1 MASKQL
7 KEYVHTNPNVSP
19 YDLYS
24 KFPGECPNVATAKQT
39 LTEVRTEL
47 VTTAIEVMEQ
57 PEITAATVAGGSEPG
72 KLDESE
78 AQGQIPQDDDEVIVS
93 KLMVLFNKGLTDDEA
108 KPELLKEYDLSA
120 TDLKELVKLGREK
133 YSDQIYEEQQR
144 TDELCSSAMDAE
156 DRAKQAQSQLNK
168 TSLELT
174 LLKKNK
180 RLPTDID
187 ETQIALLAQ
196 EIRDDLSWLDLS
208 HVTPRPVFPTWV
220 MESTSLYD
228 GLAKPVSD
236 SNSKYPE
243 LIWMPAVQLMLNYL
257 HKKVSIDGM
266 RTNMNLFLGIISEP
280 GKFFKS
286 SSCELAH
293 EYFRQMG
300 LLLNSGPG
308 LRNSDGKVIIGQA
321 GSSEGFGLSMFRINA
336 KHGVLFNDELGKLVA
351 KVGIENSSLPHDLLS
366 WYEGREYSN
375 GIKNTKQSFSF
386 EAGSYCFGWQF
397 CTTTR
402 GFNSQWPRIAG
413 IASGMPD
420 RTFFLL
426 APKEPK
432 ALTNEVDVP
441 TVEGAVETFKL
452 IQKAYGPTDH
462 TASVGNGGIFRMSA
476 DVSEYAREQGKKLG
490 DPRSMNLIYT
500 FGLYFAVDLGL
511 DEITEDC
518 ITRAL
523 ALVDYRQKATV
534 FLEPIEA
541 KNDEG
546 RLLKEI
552 IREIRQHGGK
562 ITHRDLIRDLRAQD
576 YGDRFWK
583 MVYDNAIRAN
593 WIREFTEPG
602 KRGQTKK
609 MVGLVKESVR
619 SGPSDD

>member
-1 MASKQL
+1 
-7 KEYVHTNPNVSP
+7 
-19 YDLYS
+19 
-24 KFPGECPNVATAKQT
+24 
-39 LTEVRTEL
+39 
-47 VTTAIEVMEQ
+47 
-57 PEITAATVAGGSEPG
+57 
-72 KLDESE
+72 
-78 AQGQIPQDDDEVIVS
+78 
-93 KLMVLFNKGLTDDEA
+93 LTDDEA
-108 KPELLKEYDLSA
+108 ASELLHEYELSA
-120 TDLKELVKLGREK
+120 SDLKEVLKLGREK
-133 YSDQIYEEQQR
+133 QSDQIYEEQQH
-144 TDELCSSAMDAE
+144 TEELRGSAMDAT
-156 DRAKQAQSQLNK
+156 DLAKQAQSELKK
-168 TSLELT
+168 TTLELQ

-187 ETQIALLAQ
+187 EQQIDLLAQ
-196 EIRDDLSWLDLS
+196 EIKNDLSWLDLS
-208 HVTPRPVFPTWV
+208 HVTPRPKFPTWV
-220 MESTSLYD
+220 MEGTSLYE

-243 LIWMPAVQLMLNYL
+243 LIWMPAVQLMMNYL

-266 RTNMNLFLGIISEP
+266 RTNMNLFLGLISEP

-300 LLLNSGPG
+300 LLLNCSPG
-308 LRNSDGKVIIGQA
+308 LRNADGKIIIGQA
-321 GSSEGFGLSMFRINA
+321 GSSEGFGLSMFRVVA

-366 WYEGREYSN
+366 WYESREYSN
-375 GIKNTKQSFSF
+375 PIKNAKQSYSF

-432 ALTNEVDVP
+432 PLTNETYIP
-441 TVEGAVETFKL
+441 TVEGAVETLKL
-452 IQKAYGPTDH
+452 IQKAYGPAPDNTVSGVSD
-462 TASVGNGGIFRMSA
+462 GGIFRMPQ
-476 DVSEYAREQGKKLG
+476 DVNEYARDEGKKLG

-518 ITRAL
+518 VTRAL
-523 ALVDYRQKATV
+523 ALADYRQKAMT

-552 IREIRQHGGK
+552 IREIRQNGGK

>member
-1 MASKQL
+1 MNTVLDDPLLNAGKAYLAQQ
-7 KEYVHTNPNVSP
+7 TPTI
-19 YDLYS
+19 
-24 KFPGECPNVATAKQT
+24 VADNS
-39 LTEVRTEL
+39 
-47 VTTAIEVMEQ
+47 Q
-57 PEITAATVAGGSEPG
+57 PV
-72 KLDESE
+72 KLNSSE
-78 AQGQIPQDDDEVIVS
+78 AQVQIPENSQTDDDEVIVG
-93 KLMVLFNKGLTDDEA
+93 KLVVLFNKGLTDDEA
-108 KPELLKEYDLSA
+108 KSELLNEYDLSA
-120 TDLKELVKLGREK
+120 DDLKELLKLGRER

-144 TDELCSSAMDAE
+144 ADELLGSAMGSE
-156 DRAKQAQSQLNK
+156 DRAKQAESQLKK

-187 ETQIALLAQ
+187 EKQIELLAQ
-196 EIRDDLSWLDLS
+196 EIRNDVSWLDLS
-208 HVTPRPVFPTWV
+208 QVTPRPKFPAWV
-220 MESTSLYD
+220 MEGTSLYE

-257 HKKVSIDGM
+257 HKKISIDGM
-266 RTNMNLFLGIISEP
+266 RTNMNLFLGLISEP

-300 LLLNSGPG
+300 LLLNCSPG
-308 LRNSDGKVIIGQA
+308 LRNADGKIIIGQA
-321 GSSEGFGLSMFRINA
+321 GSSEGFGLSMSRINA
-336 KHGVLFNDELGKLVA
+336 KHGILFNDELGKLVA

-375 GIKNTKQSFSF
+375 PIKNAKQSFSF

-426 APKEPK
+426 SPKEPK
-432 ALTNEVDVP
+432 PLTNETDVP

-452 IQKAYGPTDH
+452 MQKAYGPTTDNA
-462 TASVGNGGIFRMSA
+462 TAGVSNGGIFRMSE
-476 DVSEYAREQGKKLG
+476 DVSEYAREEGKKLG
-490 DPRSMNLIYT
+490 DPRSMNLVYT
-500 FGLYFAVDLGL
+500 FALYFAVDQGL

-518 ITRAL
+518 IARAL
-523 ALVDYRQKATV
+523 ALVDYRQKAMT

-552 IREIRQHGGK
+552 IRS
-562 ITHRDLIRDLRAQD
+562 QD
-576 YGDRFWK
+576 YGERFWK
-583 MVYDNAIRAN
+583 MVYRGGIEGN
-593 WIREFTEPG
+593 WFREFTEPG